1 MKARKL
7 IEGATYDPPTLATI
21 GEAFDRAW
29 SEISSHFTDDA
40 EQIERARIRL
50 AHAVL
55 AVAGEESPDPEI
67 LKRHAL
73 EIMALTYRDRLSA
86 SGQPKH

>member
-7 IEGATYDPPTLATI
+7 IEGASFDAATVAVI

-29 SEISSHFTDDA
+29 AEISAHFPDGNDHV
-40 EQIERARIRL
+40 ERARTRL

-55 AVAGEESPDPEI
+55 AMADQESRDPDLI
-67 LKRHAL
+67 KRQAL
-73 EIMALTYRDRLSA
+73 EVMALTYRDDITA
-86 SGQPKH
+86 GGQRKH

>member
-7 IEGATYDPPTLATI
+7 IEGATFDPPTLAVI

-29 SEISSHFTDDA
+29 SDISHHFA
-40 EQIERARIRL
+40 NGPEQVERARTRL

-55 AVAGEESPDPEI
+55 AVADGESREPES
-67 LKRHAL
+67 LKRQAL
-73 EIMALTYRDRLSA
+73 EVMALTYRDRLTA
-86 SGQPKH
+86 DGQRKH